1 MLAALGHDAI
11 EEVAARAR
19 ERRSVKEQ
27 KAGQRHGQEEF
38 ERSDPRVARESQHGS
53 GQRLQMGSHLAQG
66 RAKVAGC
73 LSPEVVQFGVD
84 ERPVPDALRRGWNR
98 QAASAKVFGEISYP
112 V

>member
-1 MLAALGHDAI
+1 MLAAVGHDAK

-19 ERRSVKEQ
+19 ERGSVKEQ

-38 ERSDPRVARESQHGS
+38 ERSDPGIARESQHGS

-73 LSPEVVQFGVD
+73 LRPEVVELRAD
-84 ERPVPDALRRGWNR
+84 ERPVPDALWRGWNR
-98 QAASAKVFGEISYP
+98 QVAGAKVS
-112 V
+112 